1 MAKKQALNLNIPKST
16 QKAVKKALRSNA
28 NLFIGYMEPFTL
40 IKTGALRESAKA
52 TDFTDSSFSVVY
64 GQDYVDYV
72 YHNPNI
78 TPRTPNT
85 TQYWDDVFYQSRNFV
100 SWQIVFGVSITNNLD
115 AGGFVNGRK

>member
-1 MAKKQALNLNIPKST
+1 MAKKQALNLNITKST
-16 QKAVKKALRSNA
+16 QKAIKKALRSNA
-28 NLFIGYMEPFTL
+28 NSFIAYMEPFTL
-40 IKTGALRESAKA
+40 IKTGALRKSAKA

-85 TQYWDDVFYQSRNFV
+85 TQYWDDVFYHSSSFALWK
-100 SWQIVFGVSITNNLD
+100 SMLGASITKNLD
-115 AGGFVNGRK
+115 DGGFVNERK

>member
-16 QKAVKKALRSNA
+16 QKAVKKAIRSNA
-28 NLFIGYMEPFTL
+28 NLFIAYMEPFTL
-40 IKTGALRESAKA
+40 IKTGALRKSAKA

-115 AGGFVNGRK
+115 DGGLVNGRK

>member
-40 IKTGALRESAKA
+40 IKTGALRKSAKA

-115 AGGFVNGRK
+115 DGGLVNGRK

>member
-1 MAKKQALNLNIPKST
+1 MAKKQALNIDVAKST
-16 QKAVKKALRSNA
+16 QKAVKKALRSYA

-40 IKTGALRESAKA
+40 IKTGALRKSAKA

-85 TQYWDDVFYQSRNFV
+85 TQYWDDVFYHSSSFALWQS
-100 SWQIVFGVSITNNLD
+100 VFGASIISNLD
-115 AGGFVNGRK
+115 NGGFVNGRK

>member
-16 QKAVKKALRSNA
+16 QKAIKKALRSNA
-28 NLFIGYMEPFTL
+28 NLFIAYMEPFTL
-40 IKTGALRESAKA
+40 IKTGALRKSAKA

-85 TQYWDDVFYQSRNFV
+85 TQYWDDVFYHSNSFV
-100 SWQIVFGVSITNNLD
+100 LWQAVFGASIINNLD
-115 AGGFVNGRK
+115 DGGFISERK

>member
-1 MAKKQALNLNIPKST
+1 
-16 QKAVKKALRSNA
+16 
-28 NLFIGYMEPFTL
+28 MEPFTL
-40 IKTGALRESAKA
+40 TKTGALRKSAKA

-85 TQYWDDVFYQSRNFV
+85 TQYWDDVFYQSSSFAL
-100 SWQIVFGVSITNNLD
+100 WQLMFSTSIISNLD
-115 AGGFVNGRK
+115 NGGFVDGRK

>member
-40 IKTGALRESAKA
+40 IKTGALRKSAKA

-115 AGGFVNGRK
+115 DGGFVNGRK

>member
-16 QKAVKKALRSNA
+16 QRAVKKALRSNA
-28 NLFIGYMEPFTL
+28 NSFIAYMEPFTL
-40 IKTGALRESAKA
+40 IKTGALRKSAKA

-85 TQYWDDVFYQSRNFV
+85 TQYWDDVFYHSSSFALWQS
-100 SWQIVFGVSITNNLD
+100 VFGASIINNLD
-115 AGGFVNGRK
+115 DGGFVR

>member
-28 NLFIGYMEPFTL
+28 NLFIAYMDPFTL
-40 IKTGALRESAKA
+40 IKTGALRKSAKA

-85 TQYWDDVFYQSRNFV
+85 TQYWDDVFYQSSSFAL
-100 SWQIVFGVSITNNLD
+100 WQLMFSASIINNLD
-115 AGGFVNGRK
+115 DGGFVNGRK

>member
-16 QKAVKKALRSNA
+16 QKAIKRALRSNA
-28 NLFIGYMEPFTL
+28 NSFIGYMEPFTL
-40 IKTGALRESAKA
+40 IKTGALRKSAKA

-85 TQYWDDVFYQSRNFV
+85 TQYWDDVFYRSSSFAL
-100 SWQIVFGVSITNNLD
+100 WQAMLGSSITSNLED
-115 AGGFVNGRK
+115 GGFVSGRK

>member
-16 QKAVKKALRSNA
+16 QKAVKKALRSYA
-28 NLFIGYMEPFTL
+28 NSFIAYMEPFTL
-40 IKTGALRESAKA
+40 IKTGDLRKSAKA

-72 YHNPNI
+72 YHNPKI

-85 TQYWDDVFYQSRNFV
+85 TQYWDDVFYHSSSFAIWQS
-100 SWQIVFGVSITNNLD
+100 VFGASIISNLD
-115 AGGFVNGRK
+115 NGGFVNGRK

>member
-28 NLFIGYMEPFTL
+28 DLFIGYMEPFTL
-40 IKTGALRESAKA
+40 IKTGALRKSAKA
-52 TDFTDSSFSVVY
+52 TDFTESSFSVVY

-85 TQYWDDVFYQSRNFV
+85 TQYWDDVFYHSSSFALWQS
-100 SWQIVFGVSITNNLD
+100 VFGASIISNLD
-115 AGGFVNGRK
+115 NGGFVNERK

>member
-16 QKAVKKALRSNA
+16 QKAIKKALRSNA
-28 NLFIGYMEPFTL
+28 RSFIAYMEPFTL
-40 IKTGALRESAKA
+40 IKTGALRKSAKA

-85 TQYWDDVFYQSRNFV
+85 TQYWDDVFYQSSSFAI
-100 SWQIVFGVSITNNLD
+100 WQSVFGASIINNLD
-115 AGGFVNGRK
+115 DGGFVSERK

>member
-16 QKAVKKALRSNA
+16 QKAVKKAIRSNA

-40 IKTGALRESAKA
+40 IKTGALRKSAKA

-100 SWQIVFGVSITNNLD
+100 SWQIVFGVSIRNNLD
-115 AGGFVNGRK
+115 DGGFVNGRK

>member
-16 QKAVKKALRSNA
+16 QKAIKKALRSNA
-28 NLFIGYMEPFTL
+28 NSFIAYMEPFTL
-40 IKTGALRESAKA
+40 IKTGALRKSAKA

-85 TQYWDDVFYQSRNFV
+85 TQYWDDVFYHSSSFAIWQS
-100 SWQIVFGVSITNNLD
+100 VFSASIINNLD
-115 AGGFVNGRK
+115 DGGFVNGRK

>member
-1 MAKKQALNLNIPKST
+1 MAKKQALNIDVAKST
-16 QKAVKKALRSNA
+16 QKAIKRVLRSNA
-28 NLFIGYMEPFTL
+28 NSFIGYMEPFTL
-40 IKTGALRESAKA
+40 IKTGALRKSAKA

-85 TQYWDDVFYQSRNFV
+85 TQYWDDVFYQSSSFAL
-100 SWQIVFGVSITNNLD
+100 WQSVFGASIISNLD
-115 AGGFVNGRK
+115 NGGFVNGRK

>member
-28 NLFIGYMEPFTL
+28 GLFIDYMEPFTL
-40 IKTGALRESAKA
+40 IKTGALRRSAKA

-85 TQYWDDVFYQSRNFV
+85 TQYWDDVFYHSSSFAL
-100 SWQIVFGVSITNNLD
+100 WQMMFSTSIINNLD
-115 AGGFVNGRK
+115 NGGFVNERK

>member
-1 MAKKQALNLNIPKST
+1 MAKKQALKLNIPKST

-28 NLFIGYMEPFTL
+28 NLFIDYMEPFTL
-40 IKTGALRESAKA
+40 IKTGALRRSAKA

-100 SWQIVFGVSITNNLD
+100 SWQIVFGVSIKNNLD
-115 AGGFVNGRK
+115 DGGFVNGRK

>member
-28 NLFIGYMEPFTL
+28 NSFIGYMEPFTL
-40 IKTGALRESAKA
+40 IKTGALRKSAKA
-52 TDFTDSSFSVVY
+52 TDFTESSFSVVY

-85 TQYWDDVFYQSRNFV
+85 TQYWDDVFYHSSSFALWQS
-100 SWQIVFGVSITNNLD
+100 VFGASIISNLD
-115 AGGFVNGRK
+115 NGGFVNERK

>member
-16 QKAVKKALRSNA
+16 QKAVKKAIRSHA
-28 NLFIGYMEPFTL
+28 NSFIAYMEPFTL
-40 IKTGALRESAKA
+40 IKTGALRKSAKA

-115 AGGFVNGRK
+115 DGGFVNGRK